1 MQLLFQGVPKDC
13 IFLCISMHVRGGF
26 VTVVIYRSCMACT
39 AFRWVM
45 QSERKKKEER
55 KKSNLKYLSSLWLY
69 FVFVISAY
77 SLFSLKLPDISPDD
91 MVAWYLS
98 SVHPGRQWQRLGGK
112 SWLCLSK
119 FEVLADSS
127 TRRISMAS
135 VDNILSFRWMELQWV
150 INKWE
155 NSAADPQKNKCYSE
169 YSPCG

>member
-1 MQLLFQGVPKDC
+1 
-13 IFLCISMHVRGGF
+13 
-26 VTVVIYRSCMACT
+26 MACT

-98 SVHPGRQWQRLGGK
+98 SVHPGRQ
-112 SWLCLSK
+112 
-119 FEVLADSS
+119 
-127 TRRISMAS
+127 
-135 VDNILSFRWMELQWV
+135 
-150 INKWE
+150 
-155 NSAADPQKNKCYSE
+155 
-169 YSPCG
+169 